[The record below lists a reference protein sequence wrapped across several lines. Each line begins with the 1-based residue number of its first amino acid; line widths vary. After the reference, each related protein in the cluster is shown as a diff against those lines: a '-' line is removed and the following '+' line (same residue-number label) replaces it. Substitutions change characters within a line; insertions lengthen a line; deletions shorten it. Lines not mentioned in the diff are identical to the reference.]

1 MAVNS
6 FGERLAQLRNQK
18 ELSQYK
24 LAELLGFSR
33 GQVANYEQGTRQPDF
48 DTLKKL
54 AAFFNVTTDYLLG
67 RTDDPRGTYL
77 PPGAWPVGPMVRV
90 PVLGVIRA
98 GLPILADEHIDGWE
112 LAPADEVKDGRYFY
126 LRVTGD
132 SMIGS
137 RIYEG
142 DLVLVRQQEEVE
154 NGEIAVV
161 NVDGENATL
170 KRVYYTNGE
179 LILQPDNPKYAP
191 IVIKSGEAR
200 ICGKVVEVTFKP

>member
-1 MAVNS
+1 MADFAS
-6 FGERLAQLRNQK
+6 RLKQLRAERDLLQK
-18 ELSQYK
+18 ELADKVDIPRSTIAAWESGNRTPELGSAQA
-24 LAELLGFSR
+24 LA
-33 GQVANYEQGTRQPDF
+33 DF
-48 DTLKKL
+48 FEVSL
-54 AAFFNVTTDYLLG
+54 DYLMA
-67 RTDDPRGTYL
+67 RTNDPHGTYL
-77 PPGAWPVGPMVRV
+77 PPNMWPAGPMVRV
-90 PVLGVIRA
+90 PVLGRIRA
-98 GLPILADEHIDGWE
+98 GLPILADEHIEGWE
-112 LAPADEVKDGRYFY
+112 LAVADEVKDGQYFY

-170 KRVYYTNGE
+170 KRVYRTNGE

>member
-1 MAVNS
+1 MATLGS
-6 FGERLAQLRNQK
+6 RLRSLRTEKHLTQEGVANK
-18 ELSQYK
+18 LGVARATLASWEIGRREPDNEALTK
-24 LAELLGFSR
+24 LAEVFGVS
-33 GQVANYEQGTRQPDF
+33 V
-48 DTLKKL
+48 
-54 AAFFNVTTDYLLG
+54 DYLLG
-67 RTDDPRGTYL
+67 RTDGPHGTYL

-112 LAPADEVKDGRYFY
+112 LTPADEVKDGKYFY

-170 KRVYYTNGE
+170 KRVYRTNGE

-191 IVIKSGEAR
+191 IIIKSGEAR
-200 ICGKVVEVTFKP
+200 FCGKVVEVTFKL

>member
-1 MAVNS
+1 
-6 FGERLAQLRNQK
+6 
-18 ELSQYK
+18 
-24 LAELLGFSR
+24 
-33 GQVANYEQGTRQPDF
+33 
-48 DTLKKL
+48 
-54 AAFFNVTTDYLLG
+54 
-67 RTDDPRGTYL
+67 
-77 PPGAWPVGPMVRV
+77 MVRV

-112 LAPADEVKDGRYFY
+112 LTPADEVKDGKYFY

-170 KRVYYTNGE
+170 KRVYRTNGE

-191 IVIKSGEAR
+191 IIIKSGEAR
-200 ICGKVVEVTFKP
+200 FCGKVVEVTFKL